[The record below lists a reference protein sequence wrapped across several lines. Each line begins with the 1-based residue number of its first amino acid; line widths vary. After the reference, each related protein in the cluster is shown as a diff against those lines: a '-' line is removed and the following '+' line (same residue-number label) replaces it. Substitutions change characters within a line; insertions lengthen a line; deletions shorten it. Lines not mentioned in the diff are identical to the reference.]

1 MIGFSIK
8 LLSQVKPPFLPFMP
22 RRRFSVT
29 AAFRLLLAALCCFG
43 FGNLSTQAEFPEKPI
58 KIIVP
63 TNAGGEVDTMARI
76 FQRAFQEHDIL
87 PVKTVVVNLPGAGG
101 TIGTRKIKESPAD
114 GYTIGLWTPGI
125 VTSKAMGIARYDHTA
140 FEIIGRTGY
149 SDLGFGVQTDSEYQS
164 IQQLVD
170 VSKASPKSVQVATN
184 IGLPVHLIPLMFA
197 ESAGIEFKF
206 IQIGG
211 GAKRLGSIMGG
222 HTDMAMFSLLAFIQ
236 YKDTGIKPLVVLS
249 PERSPLMPDVPTA
262 REIGVDLV
270 MRDTRIWLAPQGTPP
285 DRLAYIENA
294 LRKAMDLPSV
304 KEEFKALGIHSTFG
318 DAAELQPFLD
328 DMLERVTPLVAK
340 ARGR

>member
-1 MIGFSIK
+1 MPLIHPQRLSRSIN
-8 LLSQVKPPFLPFMP
+8 
-22 RRRFSVT
+22 
-29 AAFRLLLAALCCFG
+29 ALVRAMACLGCLG
-43 FGNLSTQAEFPEKPI
+43 ALHLGVRGEFPEKPI

-76 FQRAFQEHDIL
+76 FQRALQEHDLL

-101 TIGTRKIKESPAD
+101 TIGTRKIKESPPD

-149 SDLGFGVQTDSEYQS
+149 SDLGFGVQSDSKYQS
-164 IQQLVD
+164 IQQLID
-170 VSKASPKSVQVATN
+170 ASKSNPKSVQVATN

-197 ESAGIEFKF
+197 ESAGIDFKF

-211 GAKRLGSIMGG
+211 GAKRLSSIMGS

-236 YKDTGIKPLVVLS
+236 YKDTGIKPLVLLS

-270 MRDTRIWLAPQGTPP
+270 MRDTRIWLAPKGTPP
-285 DRLAYIENA
+285 DRIAIIENA
-294 LRKAMDLPSV
+294 LREAMKLPDV
-304 KEEFKALGIHSTFG
+304 EAEFKNLGIHSTFG